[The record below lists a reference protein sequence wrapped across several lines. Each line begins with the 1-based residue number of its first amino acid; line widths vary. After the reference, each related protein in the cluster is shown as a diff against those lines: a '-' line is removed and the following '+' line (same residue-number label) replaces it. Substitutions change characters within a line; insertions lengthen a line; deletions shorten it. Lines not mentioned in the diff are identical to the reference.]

1 MPDAAPPTR
10 RFLPSAR
17 AANGLITI
25 GFLALGYALYMR
37 YMVIEQHAIGIACD
51 GGLTTWQCQARKV
64 TVALFEWN
72 VFGVLAL
79 GFAVLTLIRPTTA
92 LFGIALVFTALG
104 LVLHND
110 GLAGLAGAIL
120 LLSFARPVIEEA

>member
-1 MPDAAPPTR
+1 MNALERLEASLR
-10 RFLPSAR
+10 RHLRPAGAHLR
-17 AANGLITI
+17 Q
-25 GFLALGYALYMR
+25 
-37 YMVIEQHAIGIACD
+37 QHAIGIACD
-51 GGLTTWQCQARKV
+51 GGLATWQCRARTV

-72 VFGVLAL
+72 VFGVIAL
-79 GFAVLTLIRPTTA
+79 GFAVLNLIRPTTA
-92 LFGIALVFTALG
+92 LFGIGLVFTALG